1 MSERVNSTYL
11 ELITGPGGW
20 VVIKAIYL
28 LRRLEQVSELFEVGD
43 EEIRCVKPS
52 YTVVK
57 LVSEFARPLYKLT
70 QPFFESFQCHCLVH
84 SASATRK
91 DIDFMNKIQSTCFFT
106 AWSSS
111 LMSSHVCTISDISH
125 HSAWTLLFATK
136 DRRIKS
142 YTKDLLS
149 VCFRNVLGLTM
160 ITVTR
165 KRSGFT
171 KTEKC
176 SGNRNLKSY
185 IILVHVLTGVSFKL
199 VFTTLC

>member
-70 QPFFESFQCHCLVH
+70 QPFFESFQYHCLVH

-91 DIDFMNKIQSTCFFT
+91 DIDFMNKIQSTCFLQLGVAVLCQVMFAPSLIFHTT
-106 AWSSS
+106 ARG
-111 LMSSHVCTISDISH
+111 LCFLRQKIVGSSHTPTICCPYVFE
-125 HSAWTLLFATK
+125 TF
-136 DRRIKS
+136 
-142 YTKDLLS
+142 S
-149 VCFRNVLGLTM
+149 VQRWFHQ
-160 ITVTR
+160 
-165 KRSGFT
+165 
-171 KTEKC
+171 KTIRVYQ
-176 SGNRNLKSY
+176 NRE
-185 IILVHVLTGVSFKL
+185 V
-199 VFTTLC
+199 